1 MMSNH
6 DTNGKFMSVLSAFAL
21 GSLIGAGIALLM
33 APQSGEETRQQ
44 LRDRGMEL
52 RDRAEDTMDQTR
64 HRAEKTLD
72 EVADRAKKTTEDVRQ
87 RGHEAIDKGR
97 SNF

>member
-1 MMSNH
+1 MTSHN
-6 DTNGKFMSVLSAFAL
+6 DNGNFMSILSAFAL

-33 APQSGEETRQQ
+33 APQSGEETRRQ

-52 RDRAEDTMDQTR
+52 RDRAEDTMEETR

-72 EVADRAKKTTEDVRQ
+72 DVADRARHQTEEMRN
-87 RGHEAIDKGR
+87 RGHDVIDSSKR
-97 SNF
+97 NF

>member
-1 MMSNH
+1 MSKH
-6 DTNGKFMSVLSAFAL
+6 DNENSTMSVISAFAL

-33 APQSGEETRQQ
+33 APQSGEETRRQ
-44 LRDRGMEL
+44 LADRGMEI
-52 RDRAEDTMDQTR
+52 RDRAEETIEQTR

-72 EVADRAKKTTEDVRQ
+72 DVADRAKHQTDELRN